1 MTVHYEIEVVNAAS
15 DYYRSQV
22 CEGPDAPAGE
32 VPESVMRYATMLGRI
47 AGHDSEVRVGLTRPV
62 QLDEHGVTN
71 DAWTCWLT

>member
-1 MTVHYEIEVVNAAS
+1 M
-15 DYYRSQV
+15 
-22 CEGPDAPAGE
+22 PPAGE